1 MTLLSWHSDC
11 STYKKYIDRGPAG
24 QGKKDGI
31 LARIFHLSLFDSFQ
45 VDDDDGSRATTL
57 HCTLGHKVIKMKIWF
72 SDFTLSWQNSLYFQ
86 PGEAIFF
93 NFLLKKC
100 HTFMCPNMGTFGPFF
115 AISGKNNR
123 DFSND
128 LPETPLTQ
136 ERRGWFFYCRFPT
149 RSTQSGAK
157 IKGGALV

>member
-1 MTLLSWHSDC
+1 M
-11 STYKKYIDRGPAG
+11 A
-24 QGKKDGI
+24 
-31 LARIFHLSLFDSFQ
+31 
-45 VDDDDGSRATTL
+45 GSRAVQ
-57 HCTLGHKVIKMKIWF
+57 CTLGHKVIKMKIWF

-128 LPETPLTQ
+128 VPETPLTQ

-149 RSTQSGAK
+149 KCTQSGAK
-157 IKGGALV
+157 IKVALLCKTGFCGLENGHFWLKLASFEQSWFLHFFLDFSFKYAWKWSN

>member
-1 MTLLSWHSDC
+1 MSRKYPWHVKNHQLRTTQSLHGCIVLQDPTFC
-11 STYKKYIDRGPAG
+11 VPPRLTRTTSFICIRH
-24 QGKKDGI
+24 I
-31 LARIFHLSLFDSFQ
+31 LPKIHQ
-45 VDDDDGSRATTL
+45 
-57 HCTLGHKVIKMKIWF
+57 CTLGHKVIKMKIWF